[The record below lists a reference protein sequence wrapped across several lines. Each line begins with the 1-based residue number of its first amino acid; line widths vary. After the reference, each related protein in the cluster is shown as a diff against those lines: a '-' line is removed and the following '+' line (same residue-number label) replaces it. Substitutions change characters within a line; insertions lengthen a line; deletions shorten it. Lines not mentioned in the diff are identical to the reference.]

1 MHLVYIHGNGQS
13 AQSFN
18 FIRTEIAG
26 FREVIL
32 EYESVH
38 GFYNNHA
45 AMLERLKNVKDIF
58 FIAHSLGGI
67 YALHLA
73 NAIPDRV
80 LGAVTMS
87 TPYGGSEAA
96 EYVKYMLPFNQLIRD
111 IHPKGAPILATKTF
125 EITHPWINMVSLKG
139 QSPLMVTPNDGV
151 VTFDSMRHRDD
162 MRFIDI
168 ESNHYE
174 ITQNRKAVEV
184 IREAIAEVH
193 QGRNR
198 TIGAYA

>member
-13 AQSFN
+13 SESFN
-18 FIRTEIAG
+18 FIRTEITCY
-26 FREVIL
+26 RELVL
-32 EYESVH
+32 EYDSTN
-38 GFYNNHA
+38 GFYNNYQ
-45 AMLERLKNVKDIF
+45 AMQAQLEDVDDIF

-73 NAIPDRV
+73 NAIPNRV

-96 EYVKYMLPFNQLIRD
+96 EFVKYILPFSQLIRD
-111 IHPKGAPILATKTF
+111 IQPKSAPILQAKTF
-125 EITHPWINMVSLKG
+125 HIAHPWTNMVTLKG

-151 VTFDSMRHRDD
+151 VTFDSMRHRQD
-162 MRFIDI
+162 MRLIDV

-174 ITQNRKAVEV
+174 VTQSHKAVEI
-184 IREAIAEVH
+184 IRQAIEEVR
-193 QGRNR
+193 QDRAR
-198 TIGAYA
+198 DISVYA